1 MGEGDPGARA
11 MLQTNPEDVSTVAVK
26 FTWGTGRGDED
37 PDTGK
42 MAGRKAETA
51 ETIRVGRGFV
61 CGGGLTVGGYFPRVQ
76 HELER
81 TDAGDIA

>member
-11 MLQTNPEDVSTVAVK
+11 MLQTNPEDVSTATVK

-37 PDTGK
+37 RDTGK

-51 ETIRVGRGFV
+51 ETIRVGRDFV
-61 CGGGLTVGGYFPRVQ
+61 CGGGLTVGGHFPRVLR
-76 HELER
+76 EPER
-81 TDAGDIA
+81 TGAGGIA

>member
-51 ETIRVGRGFV
+51 ETIRVGRGFSAAAV
-61 CGGGLTVGGYFPRVQ
+61 LLLVGIFHVYNTNWKEPG
-76 HELER
+76 
-81 TDAGDIA
+81 AGDIA